1 MLIRGRCCIGSWMDS
16 FGVIGYNIKM
26 QCELCGREGEIVSA
40 IIEGVE
46 LNACLNCAKH
56 GQILKKPV
64 LIKKE
69 KKIQAEEIEESLV
82 SNFAALIKRKR
93 EQLGLNQEDFA
104 KMLNEK
110 LSVLHNIENGSFR
123 PSIAVARKFER
134 ILGIKIIEEIR
145 PQKISLEKI
154 KAGGLTIGDILNK
167 K

>member
-1 MLIRGRCCIGSWMDS
+1 MT
-16 FGVIGYNIKM
+16 

-40 IIEGVE
+40 LIENVE

-56 GQILKKPV
+56 GQILRKPV

-82 SNFAALIKRKR
+82 SNFAGLIKRKR

-123 PSIAVARKFER
+123 PGIAVARKFEK
-134 ILGIKIIEEIR
+134 ILGIRLVEEIKR
-145 PQKISLEKI
+145 QKISTEKI
-154 KAGGLTIGDILNK
+154 KSSGFTIGDLLRK
-167 K
+167 